1 MRVRDRDMEIDIG
14 DDTDEETARAIATAV
29 SEHLGRSV
37 EVVGTDGERVA
48 DAGEA
53 DWDEAGAV
61 VTDREERLRGEVE
74 TIMTGGPERGH
85 EKIEDLGKVFV
96 RDRLDMVF
104 GQIEYEDGTFARH
117 TDDDRLAAD
126 GLLTGVGT
134 IDGRRVAFTAN
145 DYTVKAGSLGMD
157 GVEKVIRIEERAME
171 MEIPMLRLIDSTG
184 ARLNADERDPGD
196 THMDRY
202 HGGKMFYNQCR
213 LSGQVPQIGVLYG
226 PDIAGSAY
234 TPVFCDYLI
243 MVEDIAGMAIAS
255 PRIVEAMTGESVDM
269 QDLGGPDV
277 HATQSGSAD
286 LVVPDE
292 ETAAEKARDLLGYL
306 PQNYAEKPPER
317 TSTPPLKNPKGLD
330 SVIPEAP
337 NKAYDVHET
346 IDRLVDRESFFEL
359 MPRFAPELVTGLARI
374 DGRPVGIVA
383 NQPDHISGAIF
394 PDSADKGAGFVW
406 TCDAYN
412 IPLVYLCDT
421 PGFMIGSQVEREGVL
436 RKGRKFIYAT
446 SNAQVPKFCVITRK
460 AYGAGI
466 YAMCGPAFGSDG
478 TLALPSAEISVMGP
492 DAAVHALFGD
502 QIADMEG
509 EAREQFIESAK
520 EQFEEYVDIEAQA
533 SNMEID
539 ELVPAGDLREQLEAR
554 LAAFATKRRNER
566 PRHHGTVLF

>member
-1 MRVRDRDMEIDIG
+1 MEIDIG
-14 DDTDEETARAIATAV
+14 DEADDETARAIATAV

-37 EVVGTDGERVA
+37 ELVDASGERVA
-48 DAGEA
+48 DAGEG
-53 DWDEAGAV
+53 DWDGVGAV
-61 VTDREERLRGEVE
+61 VTDREEELRGEIE
-74 TIMTGGPERGH
+74 TILSGGPERGH
-85 EKIEDLGKVFV
+85 EKIAALGKLFV

-104 GQIEYEDGTFARH
+104 DTIEYEDGTFARH
-117 TDDDRLAAD
+117 TDDDVLAAD
-126 GLLTGVGT
+126 GLITGVGT

-145 DYTVKAGSLGMD
+145 DYTVKAGSLGTE

-171 MEIPMLRLIDSTG
+171 LEIPMLRLIDSTG
-184 ARLNADERDPGD
+184 ARLDAAEREPGD
-196 THMDRY
+196 THMGRY

-234 TPVFCDYLI
+234 TPVFCDFLV

-269 QDLGGPDV
+269 QNLGGPDV

-286 LVVPDE
+286 LVVSDE
-292 ETAAEKARDLLGYL
+292 ETAAETARALLSYL
-306 PQNYAEKPPER
+306 PQNYAEKPP
-317 TSTPPLKNPKGLD
+317 TNDPAPPKKNPKSLD
-330 SVIPEAP
+330 GVIPEAP
-337 NKAYDVHET
+337 NKAYDVHKT

-359 MPRFAPELVTGLARI
+359 KPRFAPELVTGFARI
-374 DGRPVGIVA
+374 DGRSVGIVA
-383 NQPDHISGAIF
+383 NQPNHVSGAIF

-412 IPLVYLCDT
+412 VPLVYLCDT

-466 YAMCGPAFGSDG
+466 YAMCGPAFGSDA

-492 DAAVHALFGD
+492 DAAVHAIFGD
-502 QIADMEG
+502 QLAAMEG
-509 EAREQFIESAK
+509 EAREQFVESAK
-520 EQFEEYVDIEAQA
+520 EQFEQYVDIEAQA
-533 SNMEID
+533 ANMEVD
-539 ELVPAGDLREQLEAR
+539 ELLPAGDLRGQLEAR
-554 LAAFATKRRNER
+554 LAAFATKRRTER